1 MALKTNYKDD
11 VFEGNRKYTLTQGG
25 DGKYEII
32 DSTNYTVQ
40 GDTFGANDINATNT
54 AINAINDVK
63 EVWMRVADFTSTTPY
78 TAQINVPGM
87 KSTDT
92 PLISHALVNG
102 ATDSGVIKGAWR
114 AYSCIDRID
123 TFDGYMV
130 LTCYRKKPTQDI
142 LLNVKGVGVNG

>member
-1 MALKTNYKDD
+1 MALKTDYKDAI
-11 VFEGNRKYTLTQGG
+11 FSGERKYQEIFNNDGTKSFTDRTAYTEVG
-25 DGKYEII
+25 DK
-32 DSTNYTVQ
+32 
-40 GDTFGANDINATNT
+40 FGANDINATNK
-54 AINAINDVK
+54 AINATNDVK
-63 EVWMRVADFTSTTPY
+63 EVWMRVADFTSTAPY

-102 ATDSGVIKGAWR
+102 ITDSGAIKGAWR
-114 AYSCIDRID
+114 TYGCIDRID

-130 LTCYRKKPTQDI
+130 VTCCRKKPIQDI